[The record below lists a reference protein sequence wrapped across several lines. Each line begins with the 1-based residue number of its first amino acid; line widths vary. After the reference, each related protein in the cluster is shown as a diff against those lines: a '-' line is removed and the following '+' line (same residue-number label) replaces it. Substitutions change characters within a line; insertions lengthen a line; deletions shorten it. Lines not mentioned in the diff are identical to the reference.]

1 MKEDKF
7 CNKNHRPTLCWSCRR
22 ACGGCSWTARD
33 PKTHEVRFE
42 PVEGW
47 EAEKTVVRGTS
58 SRRQGHKLEGYA
70 RPQQTMEIKTAGSA
84 KKTRW
89 TADMWEDYNSASET
103 ERAEM
108 LALWGEPR

>member
-1 MKEDKF
+1 
-7 CNKNHRPTLCWSCRR
+7 
-22 ACGGCSWTARD
+22 
-33 PKTHEVRFE
+33 
-42 PVEGW
+42 
-47 EAEKTVVRGTS
+47 
-58 SRRQGHKLEGYA
+58 
-70 RPQQTMEIKTAGSA
+70 MEIKTAGSA

>member
-33 PKTHEVRFE
+33 PKTHEIRFE

-58 SRRQGHKLEGYA
+58 SRRQGHKLEGYSTYHYAMESYRLLRCPLYEPDTRTRAKSAMPDWAVRA
-70 RPQQTMEIKTAGSA
+70 RV
-84 KKTRW
+84 RV
-89 TADMWEDYNSASET
+89 
-103 ERAEM
+103 
-108 LALWGEPR
+108 

>member
-47 EAEKTVVRGTS
+47 EAEKNNGARDKQPKAGTQA
-58 SRRQGHKLEGYA
+58 RRLFDLLLRHGKLPRAALPALRAGQAAEGA
-70 RPQQTMEIKTAGSA
+70 QRDTKLGSA
-84 KKTRW
+84 RGK
-89 TADMWEDYNSASET
+89 
-103 ERAEM
+103 
-108 LALWGEPR
+108 